1 MKLMENCVRT
11 PHLNVQKL
19 WIFYQ
24 IIDNNVPNYARCWNC
39 GCECLEIIISHGAL
53 WTNMTLEN
61 IDNMKIV
68 LENIDNMKIVLEE
81 SDVRISLTTPF

>member
-1 MKLMENCVRT
+1 
-11 PHLNVQKL
+11 
-19 WIFYQ
+19 
-24 IIDNNVPNYARCWNC
+24 
-39 GCECLEIIISHGAL
+39 
-53 WTNMTLEN
+53 MTLEN